1 MTQNK
6 YFGLNLRDSKFG
18 PKNAEQNNRGKTI
31 FLKTT
36 TKILFFLNHPL
47 ICIL

>member
-31 FLKTT
+31 FLKQQR
-36 TKILFFLNHPL
+36 KDYFF
-47 ICIL
+47 